1 MVQDSPRSQP
11 MATVYVS
18 RRLPDPVM
26 AELARRFTL
35 IGQAHDRPASREE
48 LLEAAYPADALAVT
62 LTERV
67 DGGVLDK
74 APRLKVVTVDAVGY
88 DNVDVAA
95 ATRRGIV
102 VTNTPDVLTETTAD
116 LTWALIL
123 AVTRGIPEAGRL
135 VREGRWEGWAPTQ
148 LLGADVFGKTLG
160 IIGMGRIGRAVAR
173 RAGGFGMTVLYHTRH
188 PLRHEEEVVLHA
200 KFLPLPQVLQA
211 ADIVTIHTPL
221 IDSTRG
227 LIGKAELAMMRRSA
241 YLINT
246 ARGAVVDEEALA
258 EALEQGRLA
267 GAGLDVYQHEP
278 HVHPRLRSLPN
289 TVLLPHIGSATTETR
304 VKMGLIVADNITAV
318 LEGREAPHRVN

>member
-1 MVQDSPRSQP
+1 
-11 MATVYVS
+11 
-18 RRLPDPVM
+18 
-26 AELARRFTL
+26 
-35 IGQAHDRPASREE
+35 
-48 LLEAAYPADALAVT
+48 VT
-62 LTERV
+62 LTDRV
-67 DGGVLDK
+67 DADVLDR
-74 APRLKVVTVDAVGY
+74 APRLKVVAVYAVGY

-123 AVTRGIPEAGRL
+123 AVTRRIPEADRL

-148 LLGADVFGKTLG
+148 LLGADVSGKTLG
-160 IIGMGRIGRAVAR
+160 VIGMGRIGRAVAR
-173 RAGGFGMTVLYHTRH
+173 RAAGFGMAVLYHTRH

-200 KFLPLPQVLQA
+200 KSLPLPQVLQA

-227 LIGKAELAMMRRSA
+227 LIGKAELAVMRRSA

-246 ARGAVVDEEALA
+246 ARGAVVDEAALA

-278 HVHPRLRSLPN
+278 HVHPRLRALPN

>member
-1 MVQDSPRSQP
+1 

-35 IGQAHDRPASREE
+35 IGQPHDRPATREE
-48 LLEAAYPADALAVT
+48 LLEAASQADALAVT
-62 LTERV
+62 LTECV
-67 DGGVLDK
+67 DADVLDR
-74 APRLKVVTVDAVGY
+74 APRLKIVAVYAVGY

-116 LTWALIL
+116 LTWALML
-123 AVTRGIPEAGRL
+123 ALTRRIPEADRL

-173 RAGGFGMTVLYHTRH
+173 RAAGFGMTVLYHTRH
-188 PLRHEEEVVLHA
+188 PLRHEEEVVFHA
-200 KFLPLPQVLQA
+200 KSLPLPQVLQA

-246 ARGAVVDEEALA
+246 ARGAVVDEAALA

-267 GAGLDVYQHEP
+267 GAALDVYQHEP
-278 HVHPRLRSLPN
+278 HVHPRLRALPN

>member
-1 MVQDSPRSQP
+1 

-18 RRLPDPVM
+18 RRLPEPVM

-35 IGQAHDRPASREE
+35 IGQPHDRPATRAE
-48 LLEAAYPADALAVT
+48 LLEAASQADALAVT

-67 DGGVLDK
+67 DADVLDR
-74 APRLKVVTVDAVGY
+74 APCLKVVAVYAVGY
-88 DNVDVAA
+88 DNVDIAA

-116 LTWALIL
+116 LAWALIL
-123 AVTRGIPEAGRL
+123 AVARRIPEADRL

-173 RAGGFGMTVLYHTRH
+173 RAAGFGMAVLYHTRH
-188 PLRHEEEVVLHA
+188 PLRHEEETVLHA
-200 KFLPLPQVLQA
+200 KHFPLPQLLQA
-211 ADIVTIHTPL
+211 ADIVTIHAPL
-221 IDSTRG
+221 ADSTRG
-227 LIGKAELAMMRRSA
+227 LIGKSELAMMRRSA

-246 ARGAVVDEEALA
+246 ARGAVVDEAALA

-267 GAGLDVYQHEP
+267 GAGLDVYPHEP
-278 HVHPRLRSLPN
+278 HVHPRLLALPN

-304 VKMGLIVADNITAV
+304 VKMGLMVADNITAV
-318 LEGREAPHRVN
+318 LEGREAPNRVN

>member
-1 MVQDSPRSQP
+1 MVQDSPRSAS
-11 MATVYVS
+11 MATVYLS

-48 LLEAAYPADALAVT
+48 LLEAASQADALAVT

-67 DGGVLDK
+67 DAEALDT
-74 APRLKVVTVDAVGY
+74 APRLKVVAVYAVGY

-116 LTWALIL
+116 LVWALIL
-123 AVTRGIPEAGRL
+123 AVTRRIPEADRL
-135 VREGRWEGWAPTQ
+135 VREGRWEGWAPSQ

-173 RAGGFGMTVLYHTRH
+173 RAAGFAMAVLYHTRH
-188 PLRHEEEVVLHA
+188 PLRHEEEVMVHATHLH
-200 KFLPLPQVLQA
+200 LTQVLQA

-221 IDSTRG
+221 T
-227 LIGKAELAMMRRSA
+227 
-241 YLINT
+241 
-246 ARGAVVDEEALA
+246 
-258 EALEQGRLA
+258 
-267 GAGLDVYQHEP
+267 EP
-278 HVHPRLRSLPN
+278 
-289 TVLLPHIGSATTETR
+289 
-304 VKMGLIVADNITAV
+304 
-318 LEGREAPHRVN
+318 